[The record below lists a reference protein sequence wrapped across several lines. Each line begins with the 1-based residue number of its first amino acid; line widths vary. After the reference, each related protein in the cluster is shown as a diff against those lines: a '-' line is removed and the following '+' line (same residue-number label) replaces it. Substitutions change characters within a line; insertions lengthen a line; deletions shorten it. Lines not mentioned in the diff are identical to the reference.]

1 MSNAREE
8 ILRLSTERLKNKVE
22 TVMFSIN
29 IILSNPDNCDNQIGK
44 VSELLIELAI
54 TESAMKHSQGL
65 LNQSIALRLQAIE
78 PQLESSKES
87 EK

>member
-44 VSELLIELAI
+44 VDFFVFSGIMVYKFELFL
-54 TESAMKHSQGL
+54 
-65 LNQSIALRLQAIE
+65 
-78 PQLESSKES
+78 
-87 EK
+87 